1 MKTRT
6 CILLALSLLVA
17 TPAAA
22 QDAAEDNTIVVTGV
36 RDRAMDA
43 FMRGD
48 FFTAEEE
55 FKDNVRCIERVEMLQ
70 DFAIEQAITDATRAA
85 LSGGPPANAVG
96 DAGAPQ
102 AYNIAPPGLFST
114 PARAN
119 EIAERTCHS
128 EEWQHYM
135 IGLSQ
140 IQLGKLDEAKY
151 SLERAA
157 RMTNDELLY
166 DAHFRV
172 GLLELLDGEVDMA
185 ARRLTRLRSI
195 QRNCNARGTSCEVHA
210 DLDVAVAYL
219 ARAVSEARR
228 GIVRR

>member
-1 MKTRT
+1 
-6 CILLALSLLVA
+6 
-17 TPAAA
+17 
-22 QDAAEDNTIVVTGV
+22 
-36 RDRAMDA
+36 
-43 FMRGD
+43 
-48 FFTAEEE
+48 
-55 FKDNVRCIERVEMLQ
+55 
-70 DFAIEQAITDATRAA
+70 
-85 LSGGPPANAVG
+85 
-96 DAGAPQ
+96 
-102 AYNIAPPGLFST
+102 
-114 PARAN
+114 
-119 EIAERTCHS
+119 
-128 EEWQHYM
+128 M